1 LTGDAVHRTTAPNDA
16 ILRFASVWK
25 SYGVGRAVDDISF
38 ELTEGEVLTLLGPS
52 GCGKTTTLRIAVGLE
67 HAGGGE
73 VWLNGRLVDA
83 PGHGVFVPTH
93 HRDIGMVFQSYA
105 VWPHM
110 TVFQNV
116 AYPLKVRRRSA
127 SEIRE
132 AVTKALNLVGL
143 ESFRDRPGTKLSG
156 GQQQRVAVARGLV
169 FGPDLLLL
177 DEPFS
182 NLDAKLR
189 EQMRTEIKLLQR
201 RLGISVLFVTHDQSE
216 ALALS
221 DRIAVMR
228 GGRMEQIGAPR
239 ELYAAPRTAAVR
251 DFLGRVILL
260 PGRITGRG
268 ADGVRVRVAESAD
281 IVAAGADHTGGSTEG
296 ACLVAV
302 RPEHVAVD
310 LAPVSLG
317 ANCIRGRI
325 AALLFLGDR
334 FEGTIEL
341 PSGRLISI
349 HLAPSRSWQEDQQV
363 ALTLPP
369 ARTQVWP
376 TETQAGNA

>member
-1 LTGDAVHRTTAPNDA
+1 MCSSDL
-16 ILRFASVWK
+16 
-25 SYGVGRAVDDISF
+25 
-38 ELTEGEVLTLLGPS
+38 
-52 GCGKTTTLRIAVGLE
+52 
-67 HAGGGE
+67 
-73 VWLNGRLVDA
+73 
-83 PGHGVFVPTH
+83 H

-239 ELYAAPRTAAVR
+239 ELYAAPHTAAVR

-260 PGRITGRG
+260 PKIGR
-268 ADGVRVRVAESAD
+268 A
-281 IVAAGADHTGGSTEG
+281 
-296 ACLVAV
+296 
-302 RPEHVAVD
+302 HV
-310 LAPVSLG
+310 
-317 ANCIRGRI
+317 
-325 AALLFLGDR
+325 
-334 FEGTIEL
+334 
-341 PSGRLISI
+341 
-349 HLAPSRSWQEDQQV
+349 
-363 ALTLPP
+363 
-369 ARTQVWP
+369 
-376 TETQAGNA
+376 